1 VRRTLTFAASILD
14 RGGSGQGGAPVFAG
28 EAAITLSGVFGRVD
42 DAWSHPHR
50 MMPPPGARATI
61 RSMMSRYDRPPSI
74 STGRAVG
81 WFLAASSL
89 FWPRLFILLFWI
101 FDDQLFRRAFG
112 PWIVP
117 VLGFLVLP
125 WTTLAYATMWGLW
138 SDRVSG
144 AEWIGVGIGLVL
156 DIWTY
161 AGIRRL
167 WTT

>member
-1 VRRTLTFAASILD
+1 MRPARAA
-14 RGGSGQGGAPVFAG
+14 A
-28 EAAITLSGVFGRVD
+28 
-42 DAWSHPHR
+42 
-50 MMPPPGARATI
+50 ATI
-61 RSMMSRYDRPPSI
+61 RCMVSRYDRPQS
-74 STGRAVG
+74 SLSMGRVVG
-81 WFLAASSL
+81 WVLAASSV

-144 AEWIGVGIGLVL
+144 AEWIVVVIAFAIDV
-156 DIWTY
+156 WTY

-167 WTT
+167 WKS